1 MKRKLA
7 LLFSLCILVS
17 FFAGCSSV
25 YEDDT
30 PSIGV
35 FMPCLESGHW
45 VKDAEEIEQILG
57 SEGYEVTTFYA
68 NKDYELQLEQIS
80 QSIEY
85 GFDVVIIAPVQ
96 ATGMDDVL
104 CSLADADIK
113 IIAYDRLPK
122 NTSCISYF
130 ATFDSYLIGVQ
141 QAESLVEGIRKKSN
155 APYNIEIFTGSPK
168 DEYAVNI
175 YEGSMSVLK
184 PLINSGEIKI
194 ISGETTMA
202 DACNER
208 GEALPALE
216 RMKRILEEYYSGNF
230 SLNGVLSPNDS
241 IALAVISA
249 LNSSGKYTISNYPII
264 TGQNADLQ
272 NVKYIVEGKQ
282 YSTLLKDPKQLAQ
295 ITCSMVDAI
304 LNGESPEINDT
315 TSNGLIEV
323 PSFLC
328 EPILVTKENY
338 INVLVDS
345 GYFEYSDLFPDS

>member
-1 MKRKLA
+1 MKRKAA
-7 LLFSLCILVS
+7 LLFSFCILVS

-25 YEDDT
+25 YEDAT

-35 FMPCLESGHW
+35 FMPCNKSGHW
-45 VKDAEEIEQILG
+45 VKDAEEIKQILG

-68 NKDYELQLEQIS
+68 NKDYDLQLEQIS

-85 GFDVVIIAPVQ
+85 GFDVVIIAPVKSG
-96 ATGMDDVL
+96 GMNDVL

-122 NTSCISYF
+122 NTRCVSYF

-141 QAESLVEGIRKKSN
+141 QAESLVEGIRKKGN

-175 YEGSMSVLK
+175 YEGSMSVLE

-194 ISGETTMA
+194 ISGETKMA
-202 DACNER
+202 EASNER
-208 GEALPALE
+208 GQAQTALE
-216 RMKRILEEYYSGNF
+216 RMKRLQAEYYSANF
-230 SLNGVLSPNDS
+230 SLDGVLSPNDS

-249 LNSSGKYTISNYPII
+249 LDDSDKYTINNYPII
-264 TGQNADLQ
+264 TGQNADLKS
-272 NVKYIVEGKQ
+272 VYRIMEGKQ
-282 YSTLLKDPKQLAQ
+282 YSTLLKDPKELAQ

-304 LNGESPEINDT
+304 LKGESPEINDT
-315 TSNGLIEV
+315 TSNGVIDV

-338 INVLVDS
+338 INALVDS
-345 GYFEYSDLFPDS
+345 GFFEYSDLFPDS

>member
-1 MKRKLA
+1 MKRRAA
-7 LLFSLCILVS
+7 LFFSFCILVS
-17 FFAGCSSV
+17 FFAGCSPIE
-25 YEDDT
+25 EDDT

-45 VKDAEEIEQILG
+45 VKDAAEIEQILG
-57 SEGYEVTTFYA
+57 SKGYTVTTFYA

-96 ATGMDDVL
+96 ANGMENVL
-104 CSLADADIK
+104 CSLADAGIK

-122 NTSCISYF
+122 NTQCVSYF

-141 QAESLVEGIRKKSN
+141 QAESLLEGMRKRGN
-155 APYNIEIFTGSPK
+155 PPYNIEIFTGAST
-168 DEYAVNI
+168 DAYAVYI
-175 YEGSMSVLK
+175 YEGSMSILQS
-184 PLINSGEIKI
+184 LISTGEIKI
-194 ISGETTMA
+194 ISGEITMA

-208 GEALPALE
+208 GEAQPALE
-216 RMKRILEEYYSGNF
+216 RMQYLLDEYYSGSY
-230 SLNGVLSPNDS
+230 SLNGVLSPNDN

-249 LNSSGKYTISNYPII
+249 LDSSAKFTANNYPII
-264 TGQNADLQ
+264 TGQNADPE
-272 NVKYIVEGKQ
+272 NVFCIIEGKQ

-304 LNGESPEINDT
+304 LKGESPEINDT
-315 TSNGLIEV
+315 ISNGTVEV

-345 GYFEYSDLFPDS
+345 GYMEYSDLSPES